1 MPLRRLKRQLACQRE
16 AVIRPLAEADRLSCL
31 QVDRAAKILGLG
43 RSVTYRL
50 IEIPLIKGNFRAASA
65 NSTNKGDRD
74 TDLHRRRASP
84 KRITR
89 MGFTMMAEGIGGINV
104 SLIATSGTLFLKARL
119 DADKAQ
125 RSR

>member
-1 MPLRRLKRQLACQRE
+1 MEFLAFAPE
-16 AVIRPLAEADRLSCL
+16 ENL
-31 QVDRAAKILGLG
+31 
-43 RSVTYRL
+43 
-50 IEIPLIKGNFRAASA
+50 LIKGTLRIATLISIAA
-65 NSTNKGDRD
+65 GQV
-74 TDLHRRRASP
+74 L

-89 MGFTMMAEGIGGINV
+89 MGFTMMPEGIGGINV

>member
-1 MPLRRLKRQLACQRE
+1 MPFISGIPSFCARGESTDKGHLA
-16 AVIRPLAEADRLSCL
+16 
-31 QVDRAAKILGLG
+31 
-43 RSVTYRL
+43 
-50 IEIPLIKGNFRAASA
+50 
-65 NSTNKGDRD
+65 DRD
-74 TDLHRRRASP
+74 TDLHRRGASP

-89 MGFTMMAEGIGGINV
+89 MGFTMMAERIGGINV